1 MMKKQVRA
9 AAAPASDEAA
19 AVVKALLRA
28 ARHLGLSNCAFGR
41 LVGFSETSV
50 LRMGK
55 GAFQLR
61 RDDKA
66 FELGLLF
73 IRVFRSLDAIT
84 GGDEAVARA
93 CLRSDNEAR
102 GGKPLKL
109 IGTVRGLT
117 NVLSYLEARRTLA

>member
-1 MMKKQVRA
+1 
-9 AAAPASDEAA
+9 
-19 AVVKALLRA
+19 
-28 ARHLGLSNCAFGR
+28 
-41 LVGFSETSV
+41 
-50 LRMGK
+50 MGK

-93 CLRSDNEAR
+93 CLRSDNEAL

-109 IGTVRGLT
+109 IGTVWGLT